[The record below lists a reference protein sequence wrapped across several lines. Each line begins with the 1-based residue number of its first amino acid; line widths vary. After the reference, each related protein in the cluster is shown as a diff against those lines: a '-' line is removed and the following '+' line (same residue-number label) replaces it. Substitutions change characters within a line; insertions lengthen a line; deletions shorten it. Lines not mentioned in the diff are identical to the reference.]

1 MTNEPINVFWFRRD
15 FRLEDNNGLYQ
26 ALKKGLPVLP
36 IFIFDANI
44 LEELD
49 KPIDR
54 RVQFIYEEIVRI
66 NEQLGQYGSSIV
78 VKYGK
83 PTEIWAA
90 LFKQHHIE
98 NIYANRDYE
107 PYATERD
114 AAVNKIAQQN
124 NSELLLFKDHVIF
137 EWNEVLKDDGKPYT
151 VYTPY
156 SKKWKLRYAKEGINQ
171 YPTENHFNNFVK
183 LKKQNI
189 IALEAMGFKKVPFQF
204 PDRSFSNQIIGNYDK
219 TRNFPAVNGTSR
231 LGLHLRFGTISIRAL
246 AKFAINTNEKFLNEL
261 IWRDFYQVILKHFP
275 HVVTSSFKPK
285 YDAIPWRNNEADFE
299 KWATGNTGYPMVDAG
314 MRELVTTGY
323 MHNRVRMVV
332 ASFFTKHLLLDWRRG
347 EAFFAKHLLDFD
359 LASNNGGWQW
369 AAGTGCDAAPYFRIF
384 NPTTQ
389 ITKFDKEHK
398 YINKWIPEL
407 TDPFKYAKPM
417 VEHKFARERALA
429 TYKAAL
435 GG

>member
-83 PTEIWAA
+83 PTEIWAE

-246 AKFAINTNEKFLNEL
+246 AKFAINTNEKYLNEL

>member
-36 IFIFDANI
+36 IFIFDVNI

-83 PTEIWAA
+83 PTEIWAE